1 MLLKNKMKYKISII
15 GKTKSNDEDLITRK
29 YLKRIKNIE
38 LKQYEVKTK
47 NIEKKIDEEAEK
59 LINSTPKNGKLI
71 LLDEEGEN
79 ISSSDL
85 AKLILNWS
93 NNNITNVNFVIG
105 GAFGNGIKIKKKAD
119 KTIALGRLTWPHKMV
134 KMMIAEQI
142 YRIETI
148 IQGHPYH
155 K

>member
-1 MLLKNKMKYKISII
+1 MKYIISTI
-15 GKTKSNDEDLITRK
+15 GKIRNNDEDLITRK
-29 YLKRIKNIE
+29 YLKRIRNIE

-47 NIEKKIDEEAEK
+47 NKEKKIEEEADK
-59 LINSTPKNGKLI
+59 LINSTPKDGKLI

-85 AKLILNWS
+85 AKLILNW
-93 NNNITNVNFVIG
+93 NNSNITSVNFAIG
-105 GAFGNGIKIKKKAD
+105 GAFGNGIKIKRTAD
-119 KTIALGRLTWPHKMV
+119 KIIALGKLTWPHQMV
-134 KMMIAEQI
+134 KMMISEQI

-148 IQGHPYH
+148 IHGHPYH